1 MRRLAD
7 FVVRW
12 PLAVI
17 GVWVALA
24 IALPLSFPSLGEM
37 AEKHPLVILPEDAP
51 SSVSA
56 RKMAEAF
63 QESGN
68 DDLLLIALINEDG
81 LRPQDEV
88 TYRQLVD
95 ALRDD
100 VTDVVSVQDF
110 ISTPQLRQFLTS
122 EDKTTWVLPV
132 SLEGE
137 LGTPRAFDSFNRVS
151 DVVEHSIAAHG
162 SDGALDVYLTGP
174 AATVADLTVAG
185 EQDRLP
191 IELAIA
197 VLVLAVLLL
206 VYRSI
211 VTMLLPLVTIG
222 SSVLIA
228 QGLVAAY
235 SHLTGAGV
243 SNQSIVFLS
252 AILAGAGTDYAVF
265 LISRYHDY
273 LRSGA
278 GYDDAVKAAM
288 MSIGKVITASALTV
302 GITFLV
308 MSFAKMGVFSTVGV
322 SAGIGIGVAYLA
334 GVTLLPAI
342 LVLVGPRGWVKPRR
356 ELTARFWRRS
366 GIRIVRRPVP
376 HLVASVLVLIL
387 LAGAA
392 GFARF
397 NYDDRKAV
405 SASAPSSVGYV
416 ALERHFPISQ
426 SIPQYILVQSPRD
439 LRSPQALAD
448 LEQMASRIAQ
458 LPDVSLVS
466 GITRPLGEVP
476 PEFRATFQAGIV
488 GDRLAD
494 GSAQIGE
501 RTDDLDTL
509 TAGADTLA
517 DSLGDVRAQVNQI
530 APSLQG
536 LIDTFSSVRTDYGG
550 ETLVRDVATA
560 AKLVDSVNKLGLS
573 MGVNFRAVRDMF
585 AWIGPVLT
593 ALQGNHVCDANPSC
607 VETRSQF
614 ERLTKARSEGGL
626 DEINRLAGQLQGVD
640 DRQSLTST
648 VNQLNTAFATL
659 TKAISAMGLDTPGG
673 AQAGLRD
680 LRQGANRLADGSR
693 QVAGGVDQLVE
704 QVKVIADGLTEASQF
719 LLTMRQDAAGSTMA
733 GFNIPAQV
741 LNAVEFQKAAEAF
754 ISPDGHSVRYL
765 VQTKLNPFSPEAMD
779 QVNTISDIARGA
791 QPNTTLAEATISMGG
806 FPAAL
811 RDTRDYYER
820 DIRFIIIATLIVVLL
835 TLTVLLRSIVAPI
848 YLVGSVVLSYFA
860 AIGIGVVTFQFLLG
874 QELHWSVPPLAFV
887 VLVAVGA
894 DYNMLFVSRMRDESP
909 RSIRYGIIRTLGSTG
924 GVITAAGL
932 IFAASMAGLLFSSIG
947 IVIQGGFVIGVGI
960 LLDTFVV
967 RTITV
972 PAIAALVGRANWWPS
987 RVSDPRAESR
997 PPAAASSA
1005 SGVSADT

>member
-7 FVVRW
+7 LVVRW

-17 GVWVALA
+17 GIWVALA
-24 IALPLSFPSLGEM
+24 VALPLTFPSLGEM
-37 AEKHPLVILPEDAP
+37 AEKHPLVILPNDAP

-63 QESGN
+63 QETTN
-68 DDLLLIALINEDG
+68 DDLLIIALINEDG
-81 LRPQDEV
+81 LQRDDEV
-88 TYRQLVD
+88 TYRKLVD

-122 EDKTTWVLPV
+122 DDKTTWVLPV

-137 LGTPRAFDSFNRVS
+137 LGTPRAFESFNRVT
-151 DVVEHSIAAHG
+151 DVVEHVLAGQSGAGGDG
-162 SDGALDVYLTGP
+162 SLKVYLTGP

-191 IELAIA
+191 IEIAIA
-197 VLVLAVLLL
+197 VLVLAVLLV
-206 VYRSI
+206 VYRSL

-222 SSVLIA
+222 SSVVIA

-235 SHLTGAGV
+235 SHLTGSGV

-278 GYDDAVKAAM
+278 DYDAAVRSAM
-288 MSIGKVITASALTV
+288 LSIGKVITASALTV

-322 SAGIGIGVAYLA
+322 SAAIGIAVAYLA

-342 LVLVGPRGWVKPRR
+342 IVLAGPRGWIKPRR

-387 LAGAA
+387 LASAA

-405 SASAPSSVGYV
+405 SASAPSSIGYA

-476 PEFRATFQAGIV
+476 REFRATFQAGIV

-494 GSAQIGE
+494 GSAQIDA
-501 RTDDLDTL
+501 RTGDLNRL
-509 TAGADTLA
+509 TDGANTLA
-517 DSLGDVRAQVNQI
+517 DSLGDVRAQINEI
-530 APSLQG
+530 APTIQSV
-536 LIDTFSSVRTDYGG
+536 IDTFSSVRTEYGG
-550 ETLVRDVATA
+550 DKLVRDVATA
-560 AKLVDSVNKLGLS
+560 AKLVDSVNKLGLE
-573 MGVNFRAVRDMF
+573 MGVNFRAVKDMF

-593 ALQGNHVCDANPSC
+593 ALQGNAVCNASPSC
-607 VETRSQF
+607 TATRLQF
-614 ERLTKARSEGGL
+614 ERMVAARNDGRM
-626 DEINRLAGQLQGVD
+626 DEINQLAGELQGVEG
-640 DRQSLTST
+640 RQSLTAT
-648 VNQLNTAFATL
+648 VNQLNGAL
-659 TKAISAMGLDTPGG
+659 TKFTRAVSAMGLDSPAGL
-673 AQAGLRD
+673 QAGLTD
-680 LRQGANRLADGSR
+680 ARQGANRLADGSR

-704 QVKVIADGLTEASQF
+704 QVKVIADGLDEASEF
-719 LLTMRQDAAGSTMA
+719 LLTMRNDAAASTMA
-733 GFNIPAQV
+733 GFNIPAEV
-741 LNAVEFQKAAEAF
+741 LNAAEFQKAAEAF

-765 VQTKLNPFSPEAMD
+765 VQTKLNPFSSEAMD

-791 QPNTTLAEATISMGG
+791 QPNTSLADASISMGG

-811 RDTRDYYER
+811 RDTRDYYEA

-835 TLTVLLRSIVAPI
+835 TLTILLRSIVAPV
-848 YLVGSVVLSYFA
+848 YLVGTVVLSYFA
-860 AIGIGVVTFQFLLG
+860 AIGIGVLMFQGILG
-874 QELHWSVPPLAFV
+874 QQLHWSVPPLAFV

-909 RSIRYGIIRTLGSTG
+909 HSIRYGIIRTLGSTG

-932 IFAASMAGLLFSSIG
+932 IFAASMGGLLFSSIG

-972 PAIAALVGRANWWPS
+972 PAIAALVGQANWWPS
-987 RVSDPRAESR
+987 RVGTEGSVSRADAR
-997 PPAAASSA
+997 
-1005 SGVSADT
+1005 V